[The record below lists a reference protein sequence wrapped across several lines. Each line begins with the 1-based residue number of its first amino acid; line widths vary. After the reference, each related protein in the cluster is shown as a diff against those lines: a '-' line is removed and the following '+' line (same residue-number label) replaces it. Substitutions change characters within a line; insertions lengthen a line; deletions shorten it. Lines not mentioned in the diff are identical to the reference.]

1 MYDLSQNKM
10 NKLVILFL
18 FLITFEGYN
27 LASEKKDSYT
37 FVQNPTSHIL
47 QNELEKSILRGEDI
61 YQDFCRRCHR
71 SKGKGF
77 GKKYPP
83 LAGSDFL
90 MNYRTQSI
98 RIVKYGRQGEIVVNG
113 KTYNNLM
120 EPLGLENDE
129 IADVMNYI
137 MNSWDN
143 TQDKMVTPEEV
154 AAVEK

>member
-1 MYDLSQNKM
+1 M
-10 NKLVILFL
+10 NKLVILLL
-18 FLITFEGYN
+18 FSIAFEGYN

-37 FVQNPTSHIL
+37 IIQNTTSHIR

-61 YQDFCRRCHR
+61 YQDFCRECHR

-77 GKKYPP
+77 GNKYPP

-129 IADVMNYI
+129 ISDVMNYI

-154 AAVEK
+154 TAVEK

>member
-1 MYDLSQNKM
+1 
-10 NKLVILFL
+10 
-18 FLITFEGYN
+18 
-27 LASEKKDSYT
+27 
-37 FVQNPTSHIL
+37 
-47 QNELEKSILRGEDI
+47 
-61 YQDFCRRCHR
+61 
-71 SKGKGF
+71 
-77 GKKYPP
+77 
-83 LAGSDFL
+83 

-154 AAVEK
+154 TAVEK

>member
-1 MYDLSQNKM
+1 M
-10 NKLVILFL
+10 NKFVVLLL
-18 FLITFEGYN
+18 FLIAFKDYN

-37 FVQNPTSHIL
+37 FIPNTTPHLL
-47 QNELEKSILRGEDI
+47 QNELEKSILRGGDI
-61 YQDFCRRCHR
+61 YMDFCRRCHR
-71 SKGKGF
+71 SKGQGS

-83 LAGSDFL
+83 LAESDFL

-98 RIVKYGRQGEIVVNG
+98 RIVKYGQQEEIIVNG
-113 KTYNNLM
+113 KTYDKMM
-120 EPLGLENDE
+120 EPLGLEDDE

-143 TQDKMVTPEEV
+143 TQDNMVTPEEV